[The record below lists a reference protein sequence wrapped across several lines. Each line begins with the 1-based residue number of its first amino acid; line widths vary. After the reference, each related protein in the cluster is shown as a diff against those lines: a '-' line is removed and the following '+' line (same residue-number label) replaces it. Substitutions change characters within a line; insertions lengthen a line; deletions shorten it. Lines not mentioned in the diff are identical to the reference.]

1 MGTTLNRI
9 LKRIFD
15 VFFSF
20 TGLIVLSPV
29 LLIVSLI
36 IKLTSIGSVFFK
48 QERIGINEKPFYI
61 YKFRTMVVDAEKTG
75 RQITVKNDERI
86 TKAGVFLRRY
96 KLDELPQLINVL
108 RGEMSFVGPRP
119 EVKKYVELYTLEQKE
134 VLRVKPG
141 ITDYASIAYRKENDL
156 LKDSENPEDYYIN
169 IIMPHK
175 ISLNK
180 KYISKNNIFIDIK
193 IIIVTVLK
201 CFM

>member
-86 TKAGVFLRRY
+86 TKSGVFLRRY